1 MQLSA
6 QKLGCAKPLAAARGS
21 RRAPAPRAMPRT
33 VASAAAGAEVPS
45 MSKRQLMNLLLVGAI
60 GLPGLP
66 LAGGFAY
73 FFVPPSCVPRESARV
88 GPASPAPLAPPRRA
102 RRPPAPRPD
111 AA

>member
-1 MQLSA
+1 
-6 QKLGCAKPLAAARGS
+6 
-21 RRAPAPRAMPRT
+21 
-33 VASAAAGAEVPS
+33 

-73 FFVPPSCVPRESARV
+73 FFVPPSCVPGAPARV